1 MIKGSIHQEDTNSVY
16 TKKKKALIY
25 EVKNTG
31 EIRKYISKAN
41 FQNLVCILYTHKCLS
56 FWKFRRVY
64 SPGFWIIMGVSFRRY
79 MHLFL
84 SIDTQE
90 VSTEECITLLEPA
103 ALWLVYITSTSI
115 LANIIMV
122 VAIPMLTLLW
132 KSSH

>member
-1 MIKGSIHQEDTNSVY
+1 
-16 TKKKKALIY
+16 
-25 EVKNTG
+25 
-31 EIRKYISKAN
+31 
-41 FQNLVCILYTHKCLS
+41 
-56 FWKFRRVY
+56 
-64 SPGFWIIMGVSFRRY
+64 MGASFRRY
-79 MHLFL
+79 RHVFL

-132 KSSH
+132 KSGH